1 MSGQTRPGLL
11 KIALLDDHDVVRH
24 GSLVHLSKDPRFD
37 VVGSHAH
44 SRELLTTLAGT
55 GADIA
60 VIDYVL
66 GNDDLPG
73 LALLH
78 VLRQRFPQ
86 VRPLLFTAHASR
98 VMLSAAIGA
107 GAAGVV
113 TKNEPL
119 AALSIAAT
127 QVAAGL
133 RRLPDGLADEPQPA
147 SLSPSERDVL
157 QMCLAGMTVS
167 EIALRRNRSVKT
179 ISTQKQNAFRK
190 LGLRSDGDLYM
201 LRHQLAWL

>member
-1 MSGQTRPGLL
+1 MSGQDSPSIL

-24 GSLVHLSKDPRFD
+24 GSVIHLSTDPRID

-44 SRELLTTLAGT
+44 SRDLLTTLST
-55 GADIA
+55 TPVDIA

-66 GNDDLPG
+66 ASDDLPG

-86 VRPLLFTAHASR
+86 VRALLFTAHVSR
-98 VMLSAAIGA
+98 VMLSAVIEA

-113 TKNEPL
+113 TKNESL
-119 AALSIAAT
+119 DALSIAAL

-133 RRLPDGLADEPQPA
+133 CRLPDGLADEPARA
-147 SLSPSERDVL
+147 SLSPSERGVL
-157 QMCLAGMTVS
+157 QLCLAGLTVS
-167 EIALRRNRSVKT
+167 EIARRRNRSVKT
-179 ISTQKQNAFRK
+179 VSTQKQTAFRK
-190 LGLRSDGDLYM
+190 LGLRSDGDLYT